1 MNPLKITKVFN
12 VVPKRRNFAKSGH
25 TAPDT
30 LTIIFTT
37 LHLSHLSQSH
47 IGTLSHL
54 HTLLGR
60 YSLAQFVYVPTPTL
74 STQKGLAQG
83 LQKWYWPD
91 KVFGCGEETVE
102 IGFSNQNDSKQ
113 LELLQ
118 NTKQSVEN
126 VELRNSKDANL
137 CHDNNIRLFLKY

>member
-1 MNPLKITKVFN
+1 MCPNNKIIYLVFDIYCNENLPNDIEKFPNHLRILPKMNPLKMAKVFN
-12 VVPKRRNFAKSGH
+12 GVPKRRNFAKSGH

-83 LQKWYWPD
+83 LQK
-91 KVFGCGEETVE
+91 
-102 IGFSNQNDSKQ
+102 
-113 LELLQ
+113 
-118 NTKQSVEN
+118 
-126 VELRNSKDANL
+126 
-137 CHDNNIRLFLKY
+137 